1 MRYLRYF
8 LNKEPVFLNKQFF
21 ILIALLL
28 LFFIADVCLGTV
40 FIKPSQVWDALLG
53 IENRQT
59 STTIRYIITHL
70 RLPRAVMAVLT
81 GAGLAIAGLLMQT
94 LFRNPLAGPF
104 VLGISSGA
112 GLGVAIIIMGA
123 TVLGLGAISGIG
135 VITASVLGSIAVLL
149 LIILMSLRIKD
160 TMGLLIVGLMVGSL
174 SSAVVGILSYF
185 SSSEELKRYVFWSLG
200 SLGNITWEDLWIL
213 SLLFLVAIMLL
224 LWIIKPL
231 NALLL
236 GENYALSLGV
246 NIKRTRWIIIIIT
259 SILAGSI
266 TAFAGPIAFIG
277 LAVPHLARLILPTVN
292 HKILIPTALLLGA
305 TLLLFCDIVSQLPF
319 SNYSLPINAV
329 TSLLGAPLI
338 IWLIMRKRNLHF

>member
-1 MRYLRYF
+1 M
-8 LNKEPVFLNKQFF
+8 KKQFL
-21 ILIALLL
+21 ILSILLL
-28 LFFIADVCLGTV
+28 VFFVADICLGTV
-40 FIKPSQVWDALLG
+40 YIEPGQVLDALLG
-53 IENRQT
+53 LENAET
-59 STTIRYIITHL
+59 SKTIRYIITEM
-70 RLPRAVMAVLT
+70 RLPRAIMAILT

-112 GLGVAIIIMGA
+112 GLGVALVIMGA
-123 TVLGLGAISGIG
+123 TAFGLGVISGIG
-135 VITASVLGSIAVLL
+135 IITASVVGSLIVLL

-185 SSSEELKRYVFWSLG
+185 SNSEELKRYVFWSLG
-200 SLGNITWEDLWIL
+200 SLGNIDWDDLFIL
-213 SLLFLVAIMLL
+213 SLLFLIAIVLL
-224 LWIIKPL
+224 IWIIKPL

-236 GENYALSLGV
+236 GESYALSLGI
-246 NIKRTRWIIIIIT
+246 NIKKTRWIIIIIT
-259 SILAGSI
+259 SIMAGSI

-277 LAVPHLARLILPTVN
+277 LAVPHLSRLILPTVN
-292 HKILIPTALLLGA
+292 HKILLPTAILLGA
-305 TLLLFCDIVSQLPF
+305 TLLLFCDLVSQLPF

>member
-1 MRYLRYF
+1 M
-8 LNKEPVFLNKQFF
+8 
-21 ILIALLL
+21 
-28 LFFIADVCLGTV
+28 
-40 FIKPSQVWDALLG
+40 DALLG
-53 IENRQT
+53 LENPDT
-59 STTIRYIITHL
+59 STTLRYIVTDL
-70 RLPRAVMAVLT
+70 RLPRAIMAVLT

-112 GLGVAIIIMGA
+112 GLGVALVIMGA
-123 TVLGLGAISGIG
+123 TALGIGAISGLGI
-135 VITASVLGSIAVLL
+135 ITASVIGSLAVLL

-185 SSSEELKRYVFWSLG
+185 SSSEELQRYVFWSLG
-200 SLGNITWEDLWIL
+200 SLGSINWDDLLIIG
-213 SLLFLVAIMLL
+213 LLFVIAMLL
-224 LWIIKPL
+224 LIWIIKPL
-231 NALLL
+231 NAMLL
-236 GENYALSLGV
+236 GESYALSLGI
-246 NIKRTRWIIIIIT
+246 NIKKTRWIIIIIT

-277 LAVPHLARLILPTVN
+277 LAVPHLARLLLPTVN
-292 HKILIPTALLLGA
+292 HKVLIPTALLLGA
-305 TLLLFCDIVSQLPF
+305 TLLLFCDLVSQLPF

>member
-1 MRYLRYF
+1 M
-8 LNKEPVFLNKQFF
+8 KKQFV
-21 ILIALLL
+21 ILSILLL
-28 LFFIADVCLGTV
+28 VFFIADICLGTV
-40 FIKPSQVWDALLG
+40 YIKPYQVMDALLG
-53 IENRQT
+53 LENPQT
-59 STTIRYIITHL
+59 GKTVRYIITQL

-112 GLGVAIIIMGA
+112 GLGVALIIMGA
-123 TVLGLGAISGIG
+123 TALGIGSISGLGI
-135 VITASVLGSIAVLL
+135 ITASVVGSLAVLL

-185 SSSEELKRYVFWSLG
+185 SSSEQLKRYVFWSMG
-200 SLGNITWEDLWIL
+200 SLGAINWTDLAII
-213 SLLFLVAIMLL
+213 SSMFLISILL
-224 LWIIKPL
+224 LIWIIKPL

-236 GENYALSLGV
+236 GENYALSLGI
-246 NIKRTRWIIIIIT
+246 NIKKTRWIIILIT

-266 TAFAGPIAFIG
+266 TAYAGPIAFIG
-277 LAVPHLARLILPTVN
+277 LAVPHLSRLILPTVN
-292 HKILIPTALLLGA
+292 HKVLIPTVILLGA
-305 TLLLFCDIVSQLPF
+305 TLLLFCDLVSQLPF

>member
-1 MRYLRYF
+1 L
-8 LNKEPVFLNKQFF
+8 KKQFI
-21 ILIALLL
+21 ILSNLLL
-28 LFFIADVCLGTV
+28 VFFIADICLGTV
-40 FIKPSQVWDALLG
+40 YIEPQQVVDALLG
-53 IENRQT
+53 RENPET
-59 STTIRYIITHL
+59 STTLRYIITDL
-70 RLPRAVMAVLT
+70 RLPRAVMAVFT
-81 GAGLAIAGLLMQT
+81 GAGLAVAGLLMQT

-104 VLGISSGA
+104 VLGISSGG
-112 GLGVAIIIMGA
+112 GLGVALVIMGA
-123 TVLGLGAISGIG
+123 TALGIG
-135 VITASVLGSIAVLL
+135 TISSFGIITASVIGSLAVLL

-185 SSSEELKRYVFWSLG
+185 SSSEELQRYVFWSLG
-200 SLGNITWEDLWIL
+200 SLGSINWDDLLIIG
-213 SLLFLVAIMLL
+213 LLFILAMLLL

-231 NALLL
+231 NAMLL
-236 GENYALSLGV
+236 GESYAFSLGI
-246 NIKRTRWIIIIIT
+246 NIKKARWIIIIIT

-292 HKILIPTALLLGA
+292 HKILIPTTLLLGA
-305 TLLLFCDIVSQLPF
+305 TLLLFCDLVSQLPF

-338 IWLIMRKRNLHF
+338 IWLILRKRNLHF

>member
-1 MRYLRYF
+1 L
-8 LNKEPVFLNKQFF
+8 KKQFI
-21 ILIALLL
+21 ILSILLFV
-28 LFFIADVCLGTV
+28 FFIADISLGTV
-40 FIKPSQVWDALLG
+40 YIKPQQVLDALLG
-53 IENRQT
+53 LENPDT
-59 STTIRYIITHL
+59 STTLRYIVTDL
-70 RLPRAVMAVLT
+70 RLPRAIMAVLT

-112 GLGVAIIIMGA
+112 GLGVALVIMGA
-123 TVLGLGAISGIG
+123 TALGIGAISGLGI
-135 VITASVLGSIAVLL
+135 ITASVIGSLAVLL

-185 SSSEELKRYVFWSLG
+185 SSSEELQRYVFWSLG
-200 SLGNITWEDLWIL
+200 SLGSINWDDLLIIG
-213 SLLFLVAIMLL
+213 LLFVIAMLL
-224 LWIIKPL
+224 LIWIIKPL

-236 GENYALSLGV
+236 GESYALSLGI
-246 NIKRTRWIIIIIT
+246 NIKKTRWIIIIIT

-277 LAVPHLARLILPTVN
+277 LAVPHLARLLLPSVN

-305 TLLLFCDIVSQLPF
+305 TLLLFCDLVSQLPF

>member
-1 MRYLRYF
+1 M
-8 LNKEPVFLNKQFF
+8 
-21 ILIALLL
+21 
-28 LFFIADVCLGTV
+28 GTV
-40 FIKPSQVWDALLG
+40 YIKPYQVWDALLSLD
-53 IENRQT
+53 NPQT
-59 STTIRYIITHL
+59 SKTIRYIITEL
-70 RLPRAVMAVLT
+70 RLPRAIMAVLT

-112 GLGVAIIIMGA
+112 GLGVALVIMGA
-123 TVLGLGAISGIG
+123 TALGIGAISGIG
-135 VITASVLGSIAVLL
+135 IITASVVGSLVVLL
-149 LIILMSLRIKD
+149 LIIVMSLRIKD

-200 SLGNITWEDLWIL
+200 SLGNINWDDLLII
-213 SLLFLVAIMLL
+213 SLLFFVALLLL

-236 GENYALSLGV
+236 GESYALSLGI
-246 NIKRTRWIIIIIT
+246 NIKKTRWIIIIIT

-292 HKILIPTALLLGA
+292 HKILIPTAILLGA
-305 TLLLFCDIVSQLPF
+305 TLLLFCDIASQLPF

-329 TSLLGAPLI
+329 TSILGAPLI

>member
-1 MRYLRYF
+1 M
-8 LNKEPVFLNKQFF
+8 KKQFTL
-21 ILIALLL
+21 LITFLLI
-28 LFFIADVCLGTV
+28 FFVADICLGTV
-40 FIKPSQVWDALLG
+40 YIKPHQIWDALLG
-53 IENRQT
+53 LKNPQT
-59 STTIRYIITHL
+59 TATIRYIITEL
-70 RLPRAVMAVLT
+70 RLPRAIMAVLT

-112 GLGVAIIIMGA
+112 GLGVALVIMGA
-123 TVLGLGAISGIG
+123 TTLGIGAISGIG
-135 VITASVLGSIAVLL
+135 IISASVVGSLVVLL

-200 SLGNITWEDLWIL
+200 SLGNINWDDLLIISML
-213 SLLFLVAIMLL
+213 FVVALLLL

-236 GENYALSLGV
+236 GENYALSLGI
-246 NIKRTRWIIIIIT
+246 NIKKTRWIIIIIT

-292 HKILIPTALLLGA
+292 HKILIPTAILLGA
-305 TLLLFCDIVSQLPF
+305 TLLLFCDIASQLPF

-329 TSLLGAPLI
+329 TSILGAPLI

>member
-1 MRYLRYF
+1 MT
-8 LNKEPVFLNKQFF
+8 
-21 ILIALLL
+21 ALLL

-53 IENRQT
+53 IDNRQT
-59 STTIRYIITHL
+59 SKTMRYIITDL
-70 RLPRAVMAVLT
+70 RLPRAIMAVLT

-112 GLGVAIIIMGA
+112 GLGVALVIMGA
-123 TVLGLGAISGIG
+123 TALGISAISGIG
-135 VITASVLGSIAVLL
+135 IIAASVIGSIAVLL

-185 SSSEELKRYVFWSLG
+185 SSSDELKRYVFWSLG
-200 SLGNITWEDLWIL
+200 SLGNIDWSDLWII
-213 SLLFLVAIMLL
+213 SLLFLVSIVLL

-236 GENYALSLGV
+236 GESYALSLGI
-246 NIKRTRWIIIIIT
+246 NIKNTRWIIIIIT

-277 LAVPHLARLILPTVN
+277 LAVPHLSRLILPTVN
-292 HKILIPTALLLGA
+292 HKILIPTAILLGA

>member
-1 MRYLRYF
+1 L
-8 LNKEPVFLNKQFF
+8 KKQFT
-21 ILIALLL
+21 IITLLL
-28 LFFIADVCLGTV
+28 LIFFIADVCLGTV
-40 FIKPSQVWDALLG
+40 YIKPYQVWDALLSLD
-53 IENRQT
+53 NPQT
-59 STTIRYIITHL
+59 SKTIRYIITEL
-70 RLPRAVMAVLT
+70 RLPRAIMAVLT

-112 GLGVAIIIMGA
+112 GLGVALVIMGA
-123 TVLGLGAISGIG
+123 TALGIGAISGIG
-135 VITASVLGSIAVLL
+135 IITASVVGSLVVLL

-200 SLGNITWEDLWIL
+200 SLGNINWDDLLII
-213 SLLFLVAIMLL
+213 SLLFFVALLLL

-236 GENYALSLGV
+236 GESYALSLGI
-246 NIKRTRWIIIIIT
+246 NIKKTRWIIIIIT

-292 HKILIPTALLLGA
+292 HKILIPTAILLGA
-305 TLLLFCDIVSQLPF
+305 TLLLFCDIASQLPF

-329 TSLLGAPLI
+329 TSILGAPLI

>member
-1 MRYLRYF
+1 L
-8 LNKEPVFLNKQFF
+8 KKQFI
-21 ILIALLL
+21 ILSILLFV
-28 LFFIADVCLGTV
+28 FFIADISLGTV
-40 FIKPSQVWDALLG
+40 YIKPQQVLDALLG
-53 IENRQT
+53 LENPDT
-59 STTIRYIITHL
+59 STTLRYIVTDL
-70 RLPRAVMAVLT
+70 RLPRAIMAVLT

-112 GLGVAIIIMGA
+112 GLGVALVIMGA
-123 TVLGLGAISGIG
+123 TALGIGAISGLGI
-135 VITASVLGSIAVLL
+135 ITASVIGSLAVLL

-185 SSSEELKRYVFWSLG
+185 SSSEELQRYVFWSLG
-200 SLGNITWEDLWIL
+200 SLGSINWDDLLIIG
-213 SLLFLVAIMLL
+213 LLFVIAMLL
-224 LWIIKPL
+224 LIWIIKPL
-231 NALLL
+231 NAMLL
-236 GENYALSLGV
+236 GESYALSLGI
-246 NIKRTRWIIIIIT
+246 NIKKTRWIIIIIT

-277 LAVPHLARLILPTVN
+277 LAVPHLARLLLPTVN
-292 HKILIPTALLLGA
+292 HKVLIPTALLLGA
-305 TLLLFCDIVSQLPF
+305 TLLLFCDLVSQLPF

>member
-1 MRYLRYF
+1 M
-8 LNKEPVFLNKQFF
+8 
-21 ILIALLL
+21 
-28 LFFIADVCLGTV
+28 
-40 FIKPSQVWDALLG
+40 DALLG
-53 IENRQT
+53 LENPQT
-59 STTIRYIITHL
+59 GKTVRYIITQL

-112 GLGVAIIIMGA
+112 GLGVALIIMGA
-123 TVLGLGAISGIG
+123 TALGIGSISGLGI
-135 VITASVLGSIAVLL
+135 ITASVVGSLAVLL

-185 SSSEELKRYVFWSLG
+185 SSSEQLKRYVFWSMG
-200 SLGNITWEDLWIL
+200 SLGAINWTDLAII
-213 SLLFLVAIMLL
+213 SSMFLISILL
-224 LWIIKPL
+224 LIWIIKPL

-236 GENYALSLGV
+236 GENYALSLGI
-246 NIKRTRWIIIIIT
+246 NIKKTRWIIILIT

-266 TAFAGPIAFIG
+266 TAYAGPIAFIG
-277 LAVPHLARLILPTVN
+277 LAVPHLSRLILPTVN
-292 HKILIPTALLLGA
+292 HKVLIPTVILLGA
-305 TLLLFCDIVSQLPF
+305 TLLLFCDLVSQLPF

>member
-1 MRYLRYF
+1 LKRQFTLLITF
-8 LNKEPVFLNKQFF
+8 L
-21 ILIALLL
+21 LI
-28 LFFIADVCLGTV
+28 FFIADVCLGTV
-40 FIKPSQVWDALLG
+40 YIKPHQIWDALFG
-53 IENRQT
+53 IESPQT
-59 STTIRYIITHL
+59 SKTVRYIITEL
-70 RLPRAVMAVLT
+70 RLPRAIMAVFT

-112 GLGVAIIIMGA
+112 GLGVALVIMGA
-123 TVLGLGAISGIG
+123 TALGIGAISGIG
-135 VITASVLGSIAVLL
+135 IITASVVGSLVVLL

-200 SLGNITWEDLWIL
+200 SLGNINWDDLLIIG
-213 SLLFLVAIMLL
+213 LLFIVALLLL

-236 GENYALSLGV
+236 GESYALSLGI
-246 NIKRTRWIIIIIT
+246 NIKKTRWIIIIIT

-292 HKILIPTALLLGA
+292 HKILIPTAILLGA
-305 TLLLFCDIVSQLPF
+305 TLLLFCDIASQLPF

-329 TSLLGAPLI
+329 TSILGAPLI

>member
-1 MRYLRYF
+1 MKRQFTLLITF
-8 LNKEPVFLNKQFF
+8 L
-21 ILIALLL
+21 LI
-28 LFFIADVCLGTV
+28 FFIADVCLGTV
-40 FIKPSQVWDALLG
+40 YIKPHQIWDALFG
-53 IENRQT
+53 IENPQT
-59 STTIRYIITHL
+59 SKTVRYIITEL
-70 RLPRAVMAVLT
+70 RLPRAIMAVFT

-112 GLGVAIIIMGA
+112 GLGVALVIMGA
-123 TVLGLGAISGIG
+123 TALGIGAISGIG
-135 VITASVLGSIAVLL
+135 IITASVVGSLVVLL

-200 SLGNITWEDLWIL
+200 SLGNINWDDLLIIG
-213 SLLFLVAIMLL
+213 LLFIVALLLL

-236 GENYALSLGV
+236 GESYALSLGI
-246 NIKRTRWIIIIIT
+246 NIKKTRWIIIIIT

-292 HKILIPTALLLGA
+292 HKILIPTAILLGA
-305 TLLLFCDIVSQLPF
+305 TLLLFCDIASQLPF

-329 TSLLGAPLI
+329 TSILGAPLI